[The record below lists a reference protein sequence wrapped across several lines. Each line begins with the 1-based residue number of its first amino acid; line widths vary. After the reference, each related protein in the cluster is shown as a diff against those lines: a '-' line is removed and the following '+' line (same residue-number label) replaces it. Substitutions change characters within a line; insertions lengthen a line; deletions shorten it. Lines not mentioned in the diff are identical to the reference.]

1 MGSSGTATQG
11 EQAPGPR
18 SGGRLTRLDP
28 RALKHADVR
37 IFSSAS
43 DAPKARRPTDV
54 VLLLLSVLGVVILS
68 FYAPGPTAIDL
79 AFRPGA

>member
-1 MGSSGTATQG
+1 M
-11 EQAPGPR
+11 
-18 SGGRLTRLDP
+18 TRLDP

-54 VLLLLSVLGVVILS
+54 VLLMLSVLGVVVLS
-68 FYAPGPTAIDL
+68 FFAPGPTAIDKTVSDL
-79 AFRPGA
+79 VHELPVCSAGSGRSATT